1 MCNFPFPSHHI
12 DINLDKGIDKGVDED
27 TGVHIDVDVDLGWIF
42 LVWSR
47 IIQDC

>member
-27 TGVHIDVDVDLGWIF
+27 TGVHRCRCRHGMDIF
-42 LVWSR
+42 GLV
-47 IIQDC
+47 